1 MFEILFWFCLAMD
14 LPEMPQLINLDLSE
28 DKIVCVDAVVGDV
41 SSLDKTLQE
50 ADFGDF
56 FR

>member
-1 MFEILFWFCLAMD
+1 
-14 LPEMPQLINLDLSE
+14 MPQLINLDLSE